1 MLLRDMTDIASDHI
15 FLGQR
20 LLPVLLCTVVVI
32 IVHHGTTAVVPRLRR
47 RHRRSLQVP
56 AEDVDAPPG
65 TPGLL
70 RTMDFPPAS
79 ALRVQITATLS
90 FIPDIGGAADGGRV
104 NAGLVS

>member
-1 MLLRDMTDIASDHI
+1 MTDIASDHI

-32 IVHHGTTAVVPRLRR
+32 IVHHGTTAVVPQLRR

-56 AEDVDAPPG
+56 AEVFDAPPG

-70 RTMDFPPAS
+70 RKVDFPPTS
-79 ALRVQITATLS
+79 VLRLQITAPLF
-90 FIPDIGGAADGGRV
+90 FIPEMTMAGQAGGV
-104 NAGLVS
+104 NPVMVVP